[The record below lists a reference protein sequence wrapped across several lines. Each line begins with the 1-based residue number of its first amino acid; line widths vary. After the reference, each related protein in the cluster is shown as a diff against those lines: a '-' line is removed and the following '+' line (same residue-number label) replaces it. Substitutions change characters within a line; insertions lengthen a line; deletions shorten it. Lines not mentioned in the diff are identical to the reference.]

1 MFVNHFQ
8 KVVNVVETTDYCSA
22 DANLDRRALKV
33 MEETV
38 VDWQRFRM
46 ANSRLVARSV

>member
-1 MFVNHFQ
+1 MFVNHFL

-22 DANLDRRALKV
+22 DANLDRKALKV

-46 ANSRLVARSV
+46 ANSRLVAMSV